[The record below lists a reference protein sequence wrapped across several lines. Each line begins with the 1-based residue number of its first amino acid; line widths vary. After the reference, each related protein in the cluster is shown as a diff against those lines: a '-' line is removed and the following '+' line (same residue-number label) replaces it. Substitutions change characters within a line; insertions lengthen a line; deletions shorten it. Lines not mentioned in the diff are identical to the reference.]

1 MAKKEEDVPEYEYLD
16 YDSETDTYKIGVN
29 LTEAEEEELNKNYEL
44 YLKTKVNV
52 DEALDIDSFYNVI
65 VNIGFYTD
73 LLKRKEDFLDLL
85 EVEISNIKRKIEHL
99 ELKL

>member
-1 MAKKEEDVPEYEYLD
+1 MVKKTDVPDQEYLD
-16 YDSETDTYKIGVN
+16 YNSETDTYKIKVT
-29 LTEAEEEELNKNYEL
+29 LSEAEEELNKNYEI
-44 YLKTKVNV
+44 YLKTKSNV

-73 LLKRKEDFLDLL
+73 LLKRKEDYLKLL
-85 EVEISNIKRKIEHL
+85 EVEIGNIKRKIEHL